1 MSLTQYLGLPFA
13 QHALAA
19 AALVALACGLIGPF
33 VITRGMAFAVHG
45 TSELAFTGAAAGLL
59 VADNAIAG
67 ALVGAVVVGGLI
79 GALGVRERERDSS
92 IGVIL
97 AAGMGLGVL
106 LLGFYHGFATEATN
120 ILFGDIFGVSSGQL
134 LLLGV
139 IAVAVTVAMAAIY
152 RPLLFAS
159 VDPEVAVARGVP
171 VRLLGIVFLFILA
184 FTVTEAAQVVGTLLV
199 LSLAITPAAAA
210 HRLANSPLV
219 VAILSVVF
227 ALVAA
232 DGGLLGASRARRS
245 DPACSWSPSA
255 SASTSWRAWWDRGAR
270 TRAASRARRATC
282 QPAAPPRAATT
293 CPAARRRAAGR
304 PRREWRRERRH
315 GRRGAPRHAPGSG
328 HRRGAARLAV
338 VSQRPGDPR
347 RAARRR
353 AADRPDDRLPS
364 PAAPRRRR
372 RGRRAAPGRRR
383 RALPLLS
390 QATPTITTS
399 SAGSA
404 GAAPRP
410 SAPSSRSGPTTW
422 RRRSATAT

>member
-1 MSLTQYLGLPFA
+1 MSITQYLGLPFA

-139 IAVAVTVAMAAIY
+139 IALAVTVTMAVIY

-232 DGGLLGASRARRS
+232 DGGLLASFE
-245 DPACSWSPSA
+245 
-255 SASTSWRAWWDRGAR
+255 STSVKPSVFVVAISFGIYVVAR
-270 TRAASRARRATC
+270 L
-282 QPAAPPRAATT
+282 
-293 CPAARRRAAGR
+293 AG
-304 PRREWRRERRH
+304 PWCKNA
-315 GRRGAPRHAPGSG
+315 RRGAGAPGG
-328 HRRGAARLAV
+328 GAAGGVGATGGGEP
-338 VSQRPGDPR
+338 PG
-347 RAARRR
+347 
-353 AADRPDDRLPS
+353 
-364 PAAPRRRR
+364 
-372 RGRRAAPGRRR
+372 G
-383 RALPLLS
+383 
-390 QATPTITTS
+390 
-399 SAGSA
+399 GSA
-404 GAAPRP
+404 PTGGAA
-410 SAPSSRSGPTTW
+410 
-422 RRRSATAT
+422 

>member
-1 MSLTQYLGLPFA
+1 MGITQYLGQSFA
-13 QHALAA
+13 QHALLA

-59 VADNAIAG
+59 VAGNAIAG

-139 IAVAVTVAMAAIY
+139 IAVAVTVTMAVIY

-232 DGGLLGASRARRS
+232 DGGLLVSFE
-245 DPACSWSPSA
+245 
-255 SASTSWRAWWDRGAR
+255 STSIKPSVFVVAISFGIYVVAR
-270 TRAASRARRATC
+270 LVGPWC
-282 QPAAPPRAATT
+282 KNV
-293 CPAARRRAAGR
+293 
-304 PRREWRRERRH
+304 
-315 GRRGAPRHAPGSG
+315 RRGVGEPGDLPAGGGTAGGGEAPK
-328 HRRGAARLAV
+328 GAAA
-338 VSQRPGDPR
+338 
-347 RAARRR
+347 
-353 AADRPDDRLPS
+353 
-364 PAAPRRRR
+364 
-372 RGRRAAPGRRR
+372 
-383 RALPLLS
+383 
-390 QATPTITTS
+390 
-399 SAGSA
+399 
-404 GAAPRP
+404 
-410 SAPSSRSGPTTW
+410 
-422 RRRSATAT
+422 